1 MKTVLLAIIL
11 SVISLPAFSQAEKM
25 REAFYSSYSL
35 EKAGNIP
42 GAISNVQSVYDDKSY
57 ECNLRLAYLKYM
69 SKSYDESA
77 TYYKASIELRPLA
90 IEPRMGYVLPLIAL
104 NKWEEVIA
112 EYKTIL
118 TIDSKNSI
126 VNYRLGYIYY
136 ARKDFKN
143 AYTHFER
150 VVSLYPFDYDGLIML
165 AWTNYQL
172 GKSMEAKQLFEKAL
186 LYAPNDKSAKDG
198 LGMIK

>member
-1 MKTVLLAIIL
+1 MKKIQLLFSITLFTIG
-11 SVISLPAFSQAEKM
+11 AFAQNEKM

-57 ECNLRLAYLKYM
+57 ECNLRLAYLEYI
-69 SKSYDESA
+69 SKAYNESA
-77 TYYKASIELRPLA
+77 MHYRFAIELRPLA

-118 TIDSKNSI
+118 SIDSKNSI

-136 ARKDFKN
+136 VRKDYKEAWNYFD
-143 AYTHFER
+143 R
-150 VVSLYPFDYDGLIML
+150 LVSLYPFDYDGLIML
-165 AWTNYQL
+165 AWTNHQL
-172 GKSMEAKQLFEKAL
+172 GKPADAKLYFEKAL

-198 LGMIK
+198 LSLIK